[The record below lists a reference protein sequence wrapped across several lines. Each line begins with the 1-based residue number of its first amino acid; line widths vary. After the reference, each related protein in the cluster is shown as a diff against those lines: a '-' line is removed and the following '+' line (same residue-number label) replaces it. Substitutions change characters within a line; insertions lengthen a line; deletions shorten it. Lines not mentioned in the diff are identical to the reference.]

1 MNREEFIEKKR
12 LEIQEEVDFLKTEK
26 SDAYRES
33 VKLYED
39 IRDKIAEL
47 KHCVKKEEL
56 ANKRLKLISESG
68 TQTYGVYVDSVL
80 GTPYFTNRSLR
91 YLDSL
96 AKSKFDIEEFGG
108 LLEEKEGE
116 KAVEHKTTA
125 AMQRESNQLLSSM
138 VSVLEQIKDNSK
150 DVTIDGKKLIESMTA
165 KSLWDNK
172 DYIIKENV

>member
-12 LEIQEEVDFLKTEK
+12 LEIQEEVDFLRTEK
-26 SDAYRES
+26 NDAYKEAC
-33 VKLYED
+33 KLYEE
-39 IRDKIAEL
+39 IIDKVAEL
-47 KHCVKKEEL
+47 KYSVTKEEL

-68 TQTYGVYVDSVL
+68 IQTYGVYVDSVL

-108 LLEEKEGE
+108 LLEEKEKPIE
-116 KAVEHKTTA
+116 FKTTA

-150 DVTIDGKKLIESMTA
+150 
-165 KSLWDNK
+165 
-172 DYIIKENV
+172 KENV

>member
-68 TQTYGVYVDSVL
+68 TQTYGVYVDSRL
-80 GTPYFTNRSLR
+80 RTPYSINSSLR
-91 YLDSL
+91 FLDSL

-108 LLEEKEGE
+108 LLEEKEKE
-116 KAVEHKTTA
+116 KVIERKTTA
-125 AMQRESNQLLSSM
+125 AMQRENNQLLSDM
-138 VSVLEQIKDNSK
+138 FGLLKEIKDSSK
-150 DVTIDGKKLIESMTA
+150 
-165 KSLWDNK
+165 
-172 DYIIKENV
+172 KENV

>member
-1 MNREEFIEKKR
+1 MDREKFIEKKR

-39 IRDKIAEL
+39 IRDKIVEL

-68 TQTYGVYVDSVL
+68 TQTYGVYVDSIL
-80 GTPYFTNRSLR
+80 RTPYSINSSLHF
-91 YLDSL
+91 LDSL

-108 LLEEKEGE
+108 LLEEKEKE
-116 KAVEHKTTA
+116 KKKPVEIKTTA
-125 AMQRESNQLLSSM
+125 AMQRESNQLLSEM

-165 KSLWDNK
+165 KSL
-172 DYIIKENV
+172 

>member
-68 TQTYGVYVDSVL
+68 TQTYGVYVDSRL
-80 GTPYFTNRSLR
+80 RTPYSINSSLR
-91 YLDSL
+91 FLDSL

-108 LLEEKEGE
+108 LLEEKEKE
-116 KAVEHKTTA
+116 KPIKFKTTA

-150 DVTIDGKKLIESMTA
+150 
-165 KSLWDNK
+165 
-172 DYIIKENV
+172 KENV

>member
-12 LEIQEEVDFLKTEK
+12 SEIQEEVDFLRTEK
-26 SDAYRES
+26 NDAYKEAG
-33 VKLYED
+33 KLYEE
-39 IRDKIAEL
+39 IIDKVVEL
-47 KHCVKKEEL
+47 KYSVAKEEL

-68 TQTYGVYVDSVL
+68 IQTYGVYVDSVL
-80 GTPYFTNRSLR
+80 GTPYSINSSLR
-91 YLDSL
+91 FLDSL

-108 LLEEKEGE
+108 LLEEKEKE
-116 KAVEHKTTA
+116 KAIEYKTTA

-165 KSLWDNK
+165 KSL
-172 DYIIKENV
+172 

>member
-1 MNREEFIEKKR
+1 MYNMDREEFIEKKR

-47 KHCVKKEEL
+47 KYSVTKEEL

-68 TQTYGVYVDSVL
+68 IQTYGVYVDSVL

-108 LLEEKEGE
+108 LLEEKEKE
-116 KAVEHKTTA
+116 KPIEFKTTA

-150 DVTIDGKKLIESMTA
+150 
-165 KSLWDNK
+165 
-172 DYIIKENV
+172 KENE

>member
-12 LEIQEEVDFLKTEK
+12 LEIQEEVDFLTAEK
-26 SDAYRES
+26 DDAYKEAG
-33 VKLYED
+33 KLYEE
-39 IRDKIAEL
+39 IIDKVAEL
-47 KHCVKKEEL
+47 KYSVTKEEL

-68 TQTYGVYVDSVL
+68 IQTYGVYVDSVL

-108 LLEEKEGE
+108 LLEEKEKE
-116 KAVEHKTTA
+116 KEKPVEFKTTA

-150 DVTIDGKKLIESMTA
+150 DVTVDGKKLIDSIQS
-165 KSLWDNK
+165 SLGGHQ
-172 DYIIKENV
+172 

>member
-39 IRDKIAEL
+39 IIDKIAEL
-47 KHCVKKEEL
+47 KYSVTKEEL

-68 TQTYGVYVDSVL
+68 TQTYGVYVDSRL
-80 GTPYFTNRSLR
+80 RTPYSINNSLR
-91 YLDSL
+91 FLDSL

-108 LLEEKEGE
+108 LLEEKEKE
-116 KAVEHKTTA
+116 KPIEFKTTA
-125 AMQRESNQLLSSM
+125 AMQRESNQLLSLM

-150 DVTIDGKKLIESMTA
+150 DVTVDSKRL
-165 KSLWDNK
+165 
-172 DYIIKENV
+172 KENV

>member
-1 MNREEFIEKKR
+1 MNREKFIEKKR

-68 TQTYGVYVDSVL
+68 IQTYGVYVDSIL
-80 GTPYFTNRSLR
+80 RTPYSINSSLHF
-91 YLDSL
+91 LDSL

-108 LLEEKEGE
+108 LLEEKEKE
-116 KAVEHKTTA
+116 KTIEYKTTA
-125 AMQRESNQLLSSM
+125 AMQRESNQLLSDM
-138 VSVLEQIKDNSK
+138 VRLLGEMKKDNELKST
-150 DVTIDGKKLIESMTA
+150 VINPESLSEA
-165 KSLWDNK
+165 LSSQYRGL
-172 DYIIKENV
+172 